1 MHIYI
6 YVYRFP
12 TDLNLE
18 SWYMPV
24 TLNLKSSFF
33 GVASL
38 MHVRIAFVAGFL
50 THYLS
55 QRETLPL
62 ETIAVET
69 AALRTEIKTARE
81 SVQELQLGQDSCVWR
96 LWVQQWLLRL
106 SLVFDILLVVWII
119 WKYRIY
125 PALRSP
131 DSVGSKT
138 FKF

>member
-1 MHIYI
+1 
-6 YVYRFP
+6 
-12 TDLNLE
+12 
-18 SWYMPV
+18 MPV
-24 TLNLKSSFF
+24 KLNLKSSFF

-50 THYLS
+50 AHYLS
-55 QRETLPL
+55 QRERLPL

-131 DSVGSKT
+131 DSVGIVDICSETEGSEPEPAVPLKT
-138 FKF
+138 LPL

>member
-1 MHIYI
+1 MGFTGNIYG
-6 YVYRFP
+6 FP

-18 SWYMPV
+18 SLYMPV
-24 TLNLKSSFF
+24 PLNLKSSFF

-38 MHVRIAFVAGFL
+38 MHARIAFVAGFL

-106 SLVFDILLVVWII
+106 SLTSCWWCGLFGNIEFTRHSDHRILW
-119 WKYRIY
+119 
-125 PALRSP
+125 RS
-131 DSVGSKT
+131 KI

>member
-1 MHIYI
+1 
-6 YVYRFP
+6 
-12 TDLNLE
+12 
-18 SWYMPV
+18 MPV

-50 THYLS
+50 THHLS
-55 QRETLPL
+55 QRETLLL
-62 ETIAVET
+62 ETIAEET
-69 AALRTEIKTARE
+69 AALRAEIKTARE
-81 SVQELQLGQDSCVWR
+81 SVQELQLGQDSCAWR

-125 PALRSP
+125 RHSDHQILW
-131 DSVGSKT
+131 GS
-138 FKF
+138 